1 MCPLWLMQISKPV
14 CTYIIINYHWIDDT
28 FSQIFCLGIKIP
40 QRRWVYWLIVS
51 GREKM
56 KRTLASG
63 PKREKRVCSISFNT
77 VSGYSSPSQRVK
89 FTSEDGL
96 LSAAIQGK
104 TEVLSIHACHLEPQ
118 LTFKTLLINFSAILF
133 DSPNCMRLSFP
144 NGLYHLCRRRRYW
157 TTGFIYNHSSGI

>member
-1 MCPLWLMQISKPV
+1 
-14 CTYIIINYHWIDDT
+14 
-28 FSQIFCLGIKIP
+28 
-40 QRRWVYWLIVS
+40 
-51 GREKM
+51 M

-133 DSPNCMRLSFP
+133 DSPTVCFSASLIVFITSAEEDASKLPVSFKIT
-144 NGLYHLCRRRRYW
+144 LLAY
-157 TTGFIYNHSSGI
+157 SE